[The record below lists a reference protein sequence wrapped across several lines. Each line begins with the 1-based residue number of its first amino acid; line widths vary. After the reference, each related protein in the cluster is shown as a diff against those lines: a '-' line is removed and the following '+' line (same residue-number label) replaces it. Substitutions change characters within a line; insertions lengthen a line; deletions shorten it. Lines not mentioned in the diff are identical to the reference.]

1 MTQRLQKLSIWAV
14 LLLVLPLSSF
24 AFQQL
29 EKDPSVKI
37 GKLENGFTYYLRQ
50 NAKPENRIEFRLAVN
65 AGSILEDDDQQGLA
79 HFTEHML
86 FNGTKNFEKNE
97 LISFLQ
103 KMGLEFGGDLN
114 AYTSF
119 DETVYFLPIPTEDKE
134 NIDKALTVLSDWA
147 HNATFDNEEIDKER
161 GVVME
166 EWRLGRGASQRMRE
180 ETWPV
185 VLQGSR
191 YAERLPIG
199 KETVLQNFKYDA
211 AKRYY
216 RDWYRPDLM
225 AIVAVGDFDLAEME
239 AKIKSYFG
247 SMENPKKPKER
258 KYYDLP
264 PFKGTRI
271 AVATDDEATGSSI
284 AVGFITP
291 GTHKPENTLE
301 DFRKS
306 ILNGLYGQMINQRL
320 REKLQ
325 SENPPYL
332 FSFSG
337 YGGSLGK
344 HKKEYSIVVNVKDDM
359 FKEGLKAAMVENER
373 VRRYGFTNVEL
384 ERVKALYLNSYDRRA
399 KEADK
404 AQSGSLVNTYVQHFL
419 NGGTLLSE
427 KQMLDLV
434 NQILP
439 TIKVEEINEL
449 VKGWIT
455 EDNQTI
461 VITAKTDQEAN
472 IPSENELK
480 AIMKDVR
487 TDESIEPYVE
497 EKLATTLMTSAPK
510 PGKITGESTNEPTGI
525 TKLTL
530 SNGAT
535 VYIKPTDF
543 KNDEV
548 RMSAYSDG
556 GVSLYSADEFI
567 DLTNASQVIAE
578 LGLGEFSQVDL
589 GKFMTGKTASVG
601 ASIGQYEESMSGF
614 SSLKDLET
622 FFQMVHLKFT
632 TVRYDEQ
639 AFKSW
644 VTRMKTL
651 YSNFGSSPDIKY
663 QLESQKIMFGDN
675 PWVGGLPT
683 AEEMDQISLKRVTD
697 IYKERFADASD
708 FSFVFVGNIDM
719 KTFKPLLE
727 KYIASLP
734 ATHKKESSKDL
745 NLRPL
750 PGVITQNVY
759 AGVDDKSV
767 VTITLSGDYNY
778 TLDNNGLMNAAA
790 SILTNKMIETL
801 REELGGVYGVSARAS
816 MSENPKETFT
826 FTISFPCKPDN
837 AEALAEAAM
846 KELEKLKNGEFTEED
861 LQKVITA
868 RMQNFDEQIKTNA
881 YWQGMIKSYSKSG
894 DGFEEILKSNERAKA
909 ITKEQ
914 VVKAVNQYL
923 TGENIIRI
931 TKLPDGYKGDT
942 NLKQEIKKN

>member
-1 MTQRLQKLSIWAV
+1 MTNRLLKLSIWAV
-14 LLLVLPLSSF
+14 LLLILPLSSF
-24 AFQQL
+24 ALQEL
-29 EKDPSVKI
+29 PTDPSVKV
-37 GKLENGFTYYLRQ
+37 GKLDNGFTYYLKQ
-50 NAKPENRIEFRLAVN
+50 NAKPENRIEFRLAIN

-134 NIDKALTVLSDWA
+134 NVDKALTVLSDWA

-166 EWRLGRGASQRMRE
+166 EWRLGRGAAQRMRE

-199 KETVLQNFKYDA
+199 KETVLQNFKYEA
-211 AKRYY
+211 AKRFYA
-216 RDWYRPDLM
+216 DWYRPDLM
-225 AIVAVGDFDLAEME
+225 AIVAVGDFDPAEME

-247 SMENPKKPKER
+247 SIKNPNKPKER

-291 GTHKPENTLE
+291 GTHKPENTLN
-301 DFRKS
+301 DFRKG
-306 ILNGLYGQMINQRL
+306 LLTGLYSQMINQRL
-320 REKLQ
+320 SEKVQ
-325 SENPPYL
+325 TENPPYL

-337 YGGSLGK
+337 YGASLGK
-344 HKKEYSIVVNVKDDM
+344 YKKEYSIVVNVKDGM

-373 VRRYGFTNVEL
+373 VRRYGFTNGEL
-384 ERVKALYLNSYDRRA
+384 ERVKALYLNAYDRRA

-427 KQMLDLV
+427 KQELELMSQL
-434 NQILP
+434 LP
-439 TIKVEEINEL
+439 TITVEEINQL

-461 VITAKTDQEAN
+461 IITAKTDQEAN
-472 IPSENELK
+472 IPSEDELK
-480 AIMKDVR
+480 SIMTDVR
-487 TDESIEPYVE
+487 SDQTITPYAE
-497 EKLATTLMTSAPK
+497 EKLATSLMTSAPK
-510 PGKITGESTNEPTGI
+510 AGEIISESTNEATGI
-525 TKLTL
+525 TELML

-535 VYIKPTDF
+535 VYVKPTDF

-556 GVSLYSADEFI
+556 GASLYSVDEY
-567 DLTNASQVIAE
+567 LNVTNASEIVGQM
-578 LGLGEFSQVDL
+578 GLGEFSQVDL
-589 GKFMTGKTASVG
+589 GKFMTGKTAAVS
-601 ASIGQYEESMSGF
+601 ASIGPFEEGMSGF

-632 TVRYDEQ
+632 TVRHDEQ

-644 VTRMKTL
+644 LTRMKTL
-651 YSNFGSSPDIKY
+651 YANFGSSPDIKY
-663 QLESQKIMFGDN
+663 QIESMKIMYGDN
-675 PWVGGLPT
+675 PWARGLPT
-683 AEEMDQISLKRVTD
+683 AEEMDQISLKRVTE
-697 IYKERFADASD
+697 IYKERFANAGD
-708 FSFVFVGNIDM
+708 FNFVFVGNIDM

-727 KYIASLP
+727 QYIASLP
-734 ATHKKESSKDL
+734 ASSKDETSKDINL
-745 NLRPL
+745 NPV
-750 PGVITQNVY
+750 PGVITQSVY

-767 VTITLSGDYNY
+767 VTITLSGDYDY
-778 TLDNNGLMNAAA
+778 TLENNGLMNAAA
-790 SILTNKMIETL
+790 SVLTNKMIETL
-801 REELGGVYGVSARAS
+801 REELGGVYGVSAQAS
-816 MSENPKETFT
+816 LSESPTERFT

-837 AEALAEAAM
+837 ADALAEAAM
-846 KELEKLKNGEFTEED
+846 KELEKLKKGEFTDED

-868 RMQNFDEQIKTNA
+868 RMQNYDEQIKTNA

-909 ITKEQ
+909 ITKEK
-914 VVKAVNQYL
+914 VVGAVNKYL

-931 TKLPDGYKGDT
+931 TKLPDGYKGDA

>member
-1 MTQRLQKLSIWAV
+1 MISRLLKLSTWA
-14 LLLVLPLSSF
+14 LLFLVLPLATF

-29 EKDPSVKI
+29 PQDPSVKI
-37 GKLENGFTYYLRQ
+37 GKLDNGFTYYLRQ
-50 NAKPENRIEFRLAVN
+50 NAKPENRIEFRLAIN

-103 KMGLEFGGDLN
+103 NMGLEFGGDLN

-134 NIDKALTVLSDWA
+134 NVDKALTVLSDWA
-147 HNATFDNEEIDKER
+147 HNATFDNTEIDKER

-166 EWRLGRGASQRMRE
+166 EWRLGRGAAQRMRE

-199 KETVLQNFKYDA
+199 KESVLQNFKYDA
-211 AKRYY
+211 AKRFY

-225 AIVAVGDFDLAEME
+225 AIIAVGDFDPAEME
-239 AKIKSYFG
+239 TKIKSYFG
-247 SMENPKKPKER
+247 SIENPKQPKER

-291 GTHKPENTLE
+291 GTDKPENVLN
-301 DFRKS
+301 DFRNGL
-306 ILNGLYGQMINQRL
+306 LNGLYGQMINQRL
-320 REKLQ
+320 REKVQ

-337 YGGSLGK
+337 YGASLGK
-344 HKKEYSIVVNVKDDM
+344 YKKEYSIVVNVKDGM

-373 VRRYGFTNVEL
+373 VRRYGFTDGEL
-384 ERVKALYLNSYDRRA
+384 ERVKALYLNAYERRA

-404 AQSGSLVNTYVQHFL
+404 AQSGSLVNIYVQHFL

-427 KQMLDLV
+427 QQELDLM
-434 NQILP
+434 NQLVP

-461 VITAKTDQEAN
+461 MITAKTDEEPN
-472 IPSENELK
+472 IPSESELK
-480 AIMKDVR
+480 SIITDVR
-487 TDESIEPYVE
+487 TDQSIEPYAE
-497 EKLATTLMTSAPK
+497 EKLATALMTSAPK
-510 PGKITGESTNEPTGI
+510 AGKVVSENLNQTTGI

-530 SNGAT
+530 SNGVT
-535 VYIKPTDF
+535 VYVKPTDF

-548 RMSAYSDG
+548 RMSAYSEG
-556 GVSLYSADEFI
+556 GASLYSADEYMNI
-567 DLTNASQVIAE
+567 TNADQVVSQ

-589 GKFMTGKTASVG
+589 GKFMTGKTAAVG

-614 SSLKDLET
+614 SSIKDLET

-632 TVRYDEQ
+632 TVRSDEQ

-651 YSNFGSSPDIKY
+651 YANVGSSPDIKY
-663 QLESQKIMFGDN
+663 QLEAQKIMFGDN
-675 PWVGGLPT
+675 PWARGLPT
-683 AEEMDQISLKRVTD
+683 AEDMDQLSLDRVMQ
-697 IYKERFADASD
+697 IYKERFANAGD
-708 FSFVFVGNIDM
+708 FNFVFVGNIDL

-727 KYIASLP
+727 RYIASLP
-734 ATHKKESSKDL
+734 STGKKETIKDL
-745 NLRPL
+745 NLNPV
-750 PGVITQNVY
+750 PGEISQNVY

-767 VTITLSGDYNY
+767 VTITLSGDYDY
-778 TLDNNGLMNAAA
+778 SLENNGLMSTAA

-801 REELGGVYGVSARAS
+801 REELGGVYGVSAQAS
-816 MSENPKETFT
+816 TSRQPSERFV
-826 FTISFPCKPDN
+826 FTISFPCKPEN
-837 AEALAEAAM
+837 AEL
-846 KELEKLKNGEFTEED
+846 
-861 LQKVITA
+861 
-868 RMQNFDEQIKTNA
+868 
-881 YWQGMIKSYSKSG
+881 W
-894 DGFEEILKSNERAKA
+894 
-909 ITKEQ
+909 
-914 VVKAVNQYL
+914 
-923 TGENIIRI
+923 
-931 TKLPDGYKGDT
+931 
-942 NLKQEIKKN
+942 LKQP

>member
-1 MTQRLQKLSIWAV
+1 MTNRLLKLSIWAV
-14 LLLVLPLSSF
+14 LLLILPLSSF
-24 AFQQL
+24 ALQEL
-29 EKDPSVKI
+29 PTDPSVKV
-37 GKLENGFTYYLRQ
+37 GKLDNGFTYYLKQ
-50 NAKPENRIEFRLAVN
+50 NAKPENRIEFRLAIN

-134 NIDKALTVLSDWA
+134 NVDKALTVLSDWA

-166 EWRLGRGASQRMRE
+166 EWRLGRGAAQRMRE

-199 KETVLQNFKYDA
+199 KETVLQNFKYEA
-211 AKRYY
+211 AKRFYA
-216 RDWYRPDLM
+216 DWYRPDLM
-225 AIVAVGDFDLAEME
+225 AIVAVGDFDPAEME

-247 SMENPKKPKER
+247 SIKNPKKPKER

-291 GTHKPENTLE
+291 GTQKPENTLN
-301 DFRKS
+301 DFRKG
-306 ILNGLYGQMINQRL
+306 LLTGLYGQMINQRL
-320 REKLQ
+320 GEKVQ
-325 SENPPYL
+325 TENPPYL

-337 YGGSLGK
+337 YGASLGK
-344 HKKEYSIVVNVKDDM
+344 YKKEYSIVVNVKDGM

-373 VRRYGFTNVEL
+373 VRRYGFTNGEL
-384 ERVKALYLNSYDRRA
+384 ERVKALYLNAYDRRA

-427 KQMLDLV
+427 KQELELMSQL
-434 NQILP
+434 LP
-439 TIKVEEINEL
+439 TITVEEINEL

-461 VITAKTDQEAN
+461 IITAKTDQEAN
-472 IPSENELK
+472 IPSEDELK
-480 AIMKDVR
+480 SIMTDVR
-487 TDESIEPYVE
+487 SDQTITPYAE
-497 EKLATTLMTSAPK
+497 EKLATSLMTSAPK
-510 PGKITGESTNEPTGI
+510 AGKIISESTNKATGI
-525 TKLTL
+525 TELML

-535 VYIKPTDF
+535 VYVKPTDF

-556 GVSLYSADEFI
+556 GASLYSSDEYMNV
-567 DLTNASQVIAE
+567 TNASEIVGQM
-578 LGLGEFSQVDL
+578 GLGEFSQVDL
-589 GKFMTGKTASVG
+589 GKFMTGKTAAVG

-632 TVRYDEQ
+632 TVRHDEQ

-644 VTRMKTL
+644 LTRMKTL
-651 YSNFGSSPDIKY
+651 YANFGSSPDIKY
-663 QLESQKIMFGDN
+663 QIESMKIMYGDN
-675 PWVGGLPT
+675 PWARGLPT
-683 AEEMDQISLKRVTD
+683 AEEMDQISLKRVTE
-697 IYKERFADASD
+697 IYKERFANAGD
-708 FSFVFVGNIDM
+708 FNFVFVGNIDM

-727 KYIASLP
+727 QYIASLP
-734 ATHKKESSKDL
+734 ASSKDETSKDINL
-745 NLRPL
+745 NPV
-750 PGVITQNVY
+750 PGVITQSVY

-767 VTITLSGDYNY
+767 VTITLSGDYDY
-778 TLDNNGLMNAAA
+778 TLENNGLMNAAA
-790 SILTNKMIETL
+790 SVLTNKMIETL
-801 REELGGVYGVSARAS
+801 REELGGVYGVSAQAS
-816 MSENPKETFT
+816 LSESPTERFT

-837 AEALAEAAM
+837 ADALAEAAM
-846 KELEKLKNGEFTEED
+846 KELEKLKKGEFTDED

-868 RMQNFDEQIKTNA
+868 RMQNYDEQIKTNA

-909 ITKEQ
+909 ITKEK

-931 TKLPDGYKGDT
+931 TKLPDGYKGDA